1 MCIRD
6 SHQGTVDKNKNTEN
20 MVQALQLLANDIK
33 KVHKTHVLYVDDGPA
48 LTSAKP
54 GCLTLQCADTTKGG
68 ALTPIADG
76 QIENPA
82 NLPDVFRYMGYTRFY
97 LSQQLVL
104 AMLYN
109 IIAIPLMAG
118 ALCFLFMPAPWMGAI
133 LMNLFSMGLIYRSKQ
148 LTSYLDNLV
157 LPSDALSYKNA
168 EQRAETFAGDNIQ
181 KSMGNKG
188 VGGTFEIPKEYS
200 QALS

>member
-1 MCIRD
+1 
-6 SHQGTVDKNKNTEN
+6 
-20 MVQALQLLANDIK
+20 
-33 KVHKTHVLYVDDGPA
+33 
-48 LTSAKP
+48 
-54 GCLTLQCADTTKGG
+54 
-68 ALTPIADG
+68 
-76 QIENPA
+76 
-82 NLPDVFRYMGYTRFY
+82 MGYTRFY